1 MAIVIVKSVGK
12 KVSFGL
18 FDFIARER

>member
-1 MAIVIVKSVGK
+1 MAIVVVKSVGK

-18 FDFIARER
+18 YDFIARER